1 MEGRLVRAYKNPEL
15 NLNGKW
21 TELILHLSL
30 SPTDEWGH
38 NMMLLIKH
46 AMNQQ
51 FGVQRLG
58 TGGQLEDSPIRLHSV
73 NSSAV
78 FTSESR
84 I

>member
-1 MEGRLVRAYKNPEL
+1 
-15 NLNGKW
+15 
-21 TELILHLSL
+21 
-30 SPTDEWGH
+30 
-38 NMMLLIKH
+38 MMLLIKH